1 MDEGIDF
8 SKFLNLDVGE
18 DLSENDDNLNE
29 QSSAAAVKELN
40 VSEEEKV
47 AELEDTSENKSKDS
61 TLKTYFLSGTNAYV
75 LGVVLTL
82 FALAQLLASGCDFWV
97 AFW

>member
-18 DLSENDDNLNE
+18 DLSENDEKVNGQLTTT
-29 QSSAAAVKELN
+29 AVKELN
-40 VSEEEKV
+40 VSEEEQV
-47 AELEDTSENKSKDS
+47 AELEDTSKNKSKDS

-82 FALAQLLASGCDFWV
+82 FALAQMLASGCDFWV